1 MATAPDPEDL
11 TARARIRDAAM
22 RHFAEHGFERA
33 TIRGIAETAGV
44 SSGLVR
50 HHFGSKQALRDA
62 CDEWLVRTIR
72 RLNDQAVADM
82 RAGEISNYV
91 AAARSSMLPH
101 SRYLTRSLAEG
112 GAGVLFDEM
121 VGMTEQWLADYVK
134 ANPEASEVNVRHWAA
149 VITAMALGVP
159 ILFPHLSRAMGVD
172 LTTSEGDLALSE
184 TLLHAYSNPLL
195 TRQEAAKLRAGLAKQ
210 ERGEPR

>member
-11 TARARIRDAAM
+11 TARARIREAAM
-22 RHFAEHGFERA
+22 RHFADHGFERA
-33 TIRGIAETAGV
+33 TIRGIAEDAGV

-50 HHFGSKQALRDA
+50 HHFGSKKALRDA
-62 CDEWLVRTIR
+62 CDDWLLRTIR

-82 RAGEISNYV
+82 RTGEFGDYI

-101 SRYLTRSLAEG
+101 TRYLARALAEG
-112 GAGVLFDEM
+112 SAGVLFDEM
-121 VGMTEQWLADYVK
+121 VGMTEDWLVDHVRAV
-134 ANPEASEVNVRHWAA
+134 PESSEVDIRPWAA
-149 VITAMALGVP
+149 VITAMSLGIP

-172 LTTSEGDLALSE
+172 LTTSEGDLLLSQ
-184 TLLHAYSNPLL
+184 TMLHVYSNPLL
-195 TRQEAAKLRAGLAKQ
+195 TRQEAARLRAGLEKQ

>member
-22 RHFAEHGFERA
+22 RHFADHGFERA

-82 RAGEISNYV
+82 AAGEIHNYV
-91 AAARSSMLPH
+91 AAARGTMLPYT
-101 SRYLTRSLAEG
+101 RYLARSLAEG
-112 GAGVLFDEM
+112 TAGVLFDEM
-121 VGMTEQWLADYVK
+121 VAMTEEWLTGYVDDH
-134 ANPEASEVNVRHWAA
+134 PEASDVDIKHWAA
-149 VITAMALGVP
+149 VVTAMSLGVP
-159 ILFPHLSRAMGVD
+159 ILFPHLSRALEVD
-172 LTTSEGDLALSE
+172 LSTAEGDVLLSK
-184 TLLHAYSNPLL
+184 TLLHIYSNPLL
-195 TRQEAAKLRAGLAKQ
+195 TRQEAARLRAGLEKQ

>member
-62 CDEWLVRTIR
+62 CDEWLLRTIR
-72 RLNDQAVADM
+72 RLNDLVVEDM
-82 RAGEISNYV
+82 KTGEIRDHVAAGRAKMWPYQQYV
-91 AAARSSMLPH
+91 A
-101 SRYLTRSLAEG
+101 RSLSEG
-112 GAGVLFDEM
+112 AAGSLFDEM
-121 VGMTEQWLADYVK
+121 VRMTEDWLVGYARDE
-134 ANPEASEVNVRHWAA
+134 PDEFEVDRRHRAA
-149 VITAMALGVP
+149 MITAMALGPV
-159 ILFPHLSRAMGVD
+159 ILVPHLSRAMGVD
-172 LTTSEGDLALSE
+172 LTSPEGDLLLSE
-184 TLLHAYSNPLL
+184 TLLHIYSHPLL
-195 TRQEAAKLRAGLAKQ
+195 TREEAARLRSGLEKG
-210 ERGEPR
+210 RGEPR

>member
-22 RHFAEHGFERA
+22 RHFADHGFERA

-62 CDEWLVRTIR
+62 CDEWLVRTVR
-72 RLNDQAVADM
+72 RLNDQAVAELK
-82 RAGEISNYV
+82 AGEIRDYV
-91 AAARSSMLPH
+91 AAARGSMLPH
-101 SRYLTRSLAEG
+101 ARYLARSLAEG
-112 GAGVLFDEM
+112 GLGLLFDEM
-121 VGMTEQWLADYVK
+121 VKMTEEWLADYVD
-134 ANPEASEVNVRHWAA
+134 ANPEASQVDVKHWSA
-149 VITAMALGVP
+149 VITAMSLGVP
-159 ILFPHLSRAMGVD
+159 ILYPHLSRAMGVD
-172 LTTSEGDLALSE
+172 LTTSEGDLLLSQ
-184 TLLHAYSNPLL
+184 TLLHVYSNPLL
-195 TRQEAAKLRAGLAKQ
+195 TRQEAARLRAGLEKQ

>member
-22 RHFAEHGFERA
+22 RHFADHGFERA

-62 CDEWLVRTIR
+62 CDEWLVRTVR
-72 RLNDQAVADM
+72 RLNDQAVSELK
-82 RAGEISNYV
+82 AGEIRDYV
-91 AAARSSMLPH
+91 AAARGSMLPYT
-101 SRYLTRSLAEG
+101 RYLARSLAEG
-112 GAGVLFDEM
+112 GSGVLFDEM
-121 VGMTEQWLADYVK
+121 VKMTEEWLADYVH
-134 ANPEASEVNVRHWAA
+134 ANPEASQVDVKHWAA
-149 VITAMALGVP
+149 VITAMSLGVP
-159 ILFPHLSRAMGVD
+159 ILYPHLSRAMGVD
-172 LTTSEGDLALSE
+172 LTTSEGDLLLSQ
-184 TLLHAYSNPLL
+184 TLLHVYSNPLL
-195 TRQEAAKLRAGLAKQ
+195 TRQEAARLRAGLEKQ

>member
-22 RHFAEHGFERA
+22 RHFADDGFERA

-62 CDEWLVRTIR
+62 CDEWLVRTVR
-72 RLNDQAVADM
+72 RLNDRAVADL
-82 RAGEISNYV
+82 RTGEIGDYV
-91 AAARSSMLPH
+91 AAARGAMLPH
-101 SRYLTRSLAEG
+101 ARYLARSLAEG
-112 GAGVLFDEM
+112 GLGVLFDEM
-121 VGMTEQWLADYVK
+121 VKMTEEWLADYVR
-134 ANPEASEVNVRHWAA
+134 ANPEASQVDVKHWGA
-149 VITAMALGVP
+149 VITAMSLGVP
-159 ILFPHLSRAMGVD
+159 ILYPHLSRAMGVD
-172 LTTSEGDLALSE
+172 LTTSDGDLLLSQ
-184 TLLHAYSNPLL
+184 TLLHVYSNPLL
-195 TRQEAAKLRAGLAKQ
+195 TRQEAARLRAGLEKQ